1 MNQRILSNGKLLNS
15 YGNLDEAGYAK
26 SLVKEYR
33 RSDIKASSWRIKE
46 WDYYYIGCSDFGIAL
61 TIDDNSYMGL
71 GSVSLLDF
79 KNKTYITKS
88 VIKWFTFGRTKL
100 PATSKVGDVS
110 FRSKKLSIDFINNGV
125 KRTLKCHF
133 KKFSKKIDFDCEI
146 DLFDEPQESMVIA
159 TPFEK
164 KHHFYYNQKIN
175 CMRAKGKATFG
186 GKIYNINPDECFAT
200 LDWGRGVWTYSN
212 TWYWSSMNGLING
225 KKYGFNLGYGF
236 GDTSKATENMI
247 FYDGLAYKT
256 EEVTFRIPEVN
267 GKCDFMSPW
276 KFTSNDGAID
286 LTFTPILNRRD
297 NTNVLIIKSDQNQV
311 FGLFSGTLKF
321 QDKVLE
327 ITNQIG
333 FAEKVTN
340 RW

>member
-110 FRSKKLSIDFINNGV
+110 FLS
-125 KRTLKCHF
+125 
-133 KKFSKKIDFDCEI
+133 
-146 DLFDEPQESMVIA
+146 
-159 TPFEK
+159 
-164 KHHFYYNQKIN
+164 
-175 CMRAKGKATFG
+175 
-186 GKIYNINPDECFAT
+186 
-200 LDWGRGVWTYSN
+200 
-212 TWYWSSMNGLING
+212 LIH
-225 KKYGFNLGYGF
+225 
-236 GDTSKATENMI
+236 I
-247 FYDGLAYKT
+247 
-256 EEVTFRIPEVN
+256 
-267 GKCDFMSPW
+267 
-276 KFTSNDGAID
+276 
-286 LTFTPILNRRD
+286 
-297 NTNVLIIKSDQNQV
+297 
-311 FGLFSGTLKF
+311 
-321 QDKVLE
+321 
-327 ITNQIG
+327 
-333 FAEKVTN
+333 
-340 RW
+340 